1 MGLPK
6 IKHPVFTVTVP
17 STNNKLRLRPFLVR
31 EEKILLLAQTS
42 ADPGDIADAIKQ
54 VINNCVMDEVDVDT
68 FTTFDL
74 EYVFL
79 KLRAKSVGN
88 VIDLKYTD
96 PLDQQTYDL
105 KVNLDDVEIIR
116 DPKHTTKIPM
126 TKDTGIVLR
135 YPKADMA
142 GDLKNIDNELDLL
155 FSIIKYCIL
164 SVYDADTEYKLADF
178 SEQEV
183 EDFVNELNV
192 DTFQKIQ
199 TFFETMPRLHY
210 EIKYKVKDAEVDEER
225 SVVLKTLTDFFTFR

>member
-6 IKHPVFTVTVP
+6 IKHPIFTVNLP
-17 STNNKLRLRPFLVR
+17 STNAKIRLRPFLVR

-54 VINNCVMDEVDVDT
+54 VINNCSVDEVDVDA

-96 PLDQQTYDL
+96 PLDEYTYDL
-105 KVNLDDVEIIR
+105 KINLDDVEIIR
-116 DPKHTTKIPM
+116 DPKHSTKISI
-126 TKDTGIVLR
+126 TKDTGLVLR

-142 GDLKNIDNELDLL
+142 GDIKNIDNELDLL

-164 SVYDADTEYKLADF
+164 SVYDADTEYKLSDF
-178 SEQEV
+178 SDEEV
-183 EDFVNELNV
+183 EEFINELNV

-199 TFFETMPRLHY
+199 LFFETMPRLHY
-210 EIKYKVKDAEVDEER
+210 ELKYKSRDTEEER
-225 SVVLKTLTDFFTFR
+225 TIVLKTLTDFFTFR